1 MVMNTEAARAQM
13 VNQQVRAWEVLDARV
28 LDVMRTVPREHFV
41 PDAYREVAFADAEIQ
56 IGHGE
61 CMMRPQVEGRLLQSL
76 EISSIDEVLE
86 IGTGTGFLTACLA
99 ALGARVH
106 SIDIHADFVASAQGR
121 LAAERVTNVSVA
133 VQDANTLTTDTQYD
147 VVAVTASVPVLMQQ
161 LTDLLRP
168 GGRMFVV
175 VGHAP
180 VMEARLV
187 TRRLDGGLTTEGL
200 FETVL
205 TPLRNVKGQEV
216 FEL

>member
-1 MVMNTEAARAQM
+1 MNTEAARAQM

-28 LDVMRTVPREHFV
+28 LDVMRTVPREHYV
-41 PDAYREVAFADAEIQ
+41 PEAYREVAFADAEIQ

-61 CMMRPQVEGRLLQSL
+61 YMMRPQIEGRLLQSL

-106 SIDIHADFVASAQGR
+106 SIDIHEDFVASAQSR
-121 LAAERVTNVSVA
+121 LAAERVTNASVA
-133 VQDANTLTTDTQYD
+133 AKDANALTAETQFD
-147 VVAVTASVPVLMQQ
+147 VVAVTGSVPVLTQQ

-175 VGHAP
+175 VGRAP
-180 VMEARLV
+180 VMEAQLV

-205 TPLRNVKGQEV
+205 APLRNVKAREV

>member
-1 MVMNTEAARAQM
+1 MATNTETARAQM
-13 VNQQVRAWEVLDARV
+13 VNQQVRAWDVLDARV
-28 LDVMRTVPREHFV
+28 LNVMRTVPRERYV
-41 PDAYREVAFADAEIQ
+41 PAAYRDVAFADAETP

-61 CMMRPQVEGRLLQSL
+61 YLMRPQVEGRLLQSL
-76 EISSIDEVLE
+76 QIESIDEVLE

-106 SIDIHADFVASAQGR
+106 SIDIHEDFIAAARDRLDADRVVNATVAM
-121 LAAERVTNVSVA
+121 
-133 VQDANTLTTDTQYD
+133 QDANTLTPDAQYD
-147 VVAVTASVPVLMQQ
+147 VVAVTASVPTLPKR

-175 VGHAP
+175 VGHSP
-180 VMEARLV
+180 LMEAQLV
-187 TRRLDGGLTTEGL
+187 SRQVDGGLTTAVL

-205 TPLRNVKGQEV
+205 APMRNWQDTEV